1 MNRHHR
7 EAVGGHYRGEEL
19 PAQAEFDQEPEE
31 EAAAEELGH
40 REEAADPDVG
50 TVLHL

>member
-1 MNRHHR
+1 MRR
-7 EAVGGHYRGEEL
+7 WGGHYRGEEL
-19 PAQAEFDQEPEE
+19 PAQAEFDHEPEE

-40 REEAADPDVG
+40 REEAADSDVG